1 MKFKTELT
9 KQEVESKLN
18 GIRFYHSFEFEN
30 GAYIPGDWNITV
42 DLKDYKFPKSMKGM
56 KVLDIGPASGW
67 FSFYFESLGAD
78 VTVVETRGYQD
89 FDVYGVWSYSD
100 PEKIKSKEDKILADG
115 KKIYLGPVS
124 ESFWAVHEV
133 LNSNVKWVNG
143 RVYEVSPELFDGEA
157 FDFVFMGSL
166 LPHLRDPIGA
176 LRAARS
182 VCKDTLYATASTWLD
197 LYKRPHMGLLFYLR
211 DPLGALRAARSVCKD
226 YLYTTA
232 SKWFYHDEYQHPIMV
247 LPYTDI
253 DKISW
258 WLPNKACYE
267 HWFKAAG
274 FSAVDVEN
282 LVKST
287 PENIVMKG
295 NVRMNDPMVFRLGIA
310 SP

>member
-1 MKFKTELT
+1 MKGDFMKFKTELT

-182 VCKDTLYATASTWLD
+182 VCKDTLYTTASTWTD
-197 LYKRPHMGLLFYLR
+197 HDK
-211 DPLGALRAARSVCKD
+211 DPTPVM
-226 YLYTTA
+226 
-232 SKWFYHDEYQHPIMV
+232 I
-247 LPYTDI
+247 LPYTGI

-274 FSAVDVEN
+274 FSAVNVDN
-282 LVKST
+282 SVKST
-287 PENIVMKG
+287 PEKIDMKG

-310 SP
+310 TP